1 MNNEPEEIEPE
12 DLAEAMAWPGI
23 PAAEIVK
30 GNTLTS
36 TRLIEIGCI
45 YGDPTSGRY
54 AFRLLKLRDELMQKS
69 VRDGTPISVR
79 ISKGGLHINTDAE
92 ASIYHHDRGENGIHM
107 VKRQVSALANI
118 VDASRL
124 SSAEQQS
131 HDRKLCIWGARMA
144 ALKRSTKN
152 FEQEKIK

>member
-1 MNNEPEEIEPE
+1 MNHLEEIDPE

-36 TRLIEIGCI
+36 IRLIEIGCI
-45 YGDPTSGRY
+45 SGDPTSGRY

-69 VRDGTPISVR
+69 VRDGNPMSVR
-79 ISKGGLHINTDAE
+79 ILKGGLRINTDPE
-92 ASIYHHDRGENGIHM
+92 ASAYHNDRGENGIHM
-107 VKRQVSALANI
+107 VKRQVSSLVNL

-124 SSAEQQS
+124 SSAEQQA
-131 HDRKLCIWGARMA
+131 HDRKLCVWGARMA
-144 ALKRSTKN
+144 ALKRATKN
-152 FEQEKIK
+152 FEQDKIA